1 MRHLPNLITLLRLGL
16 VPVVAVTIANGAFA
30 AALAAFLLA
39 AVSDFADGWIARRF
53 GLTSRLGALLDPV
66 ADKLGMFVATV
77 ALAWH
82 GLVPVWL
89 AVAIV
94 GRDVVIVAGAAAY
107 RLVRGDLD
115 IAPTRL
121 SKLNTVVE
129 FTVLL
134 LALAAGAGWIAGGG
148 GLHALFALA
157 LATVAASGVQYVW
170 LWGRKALAGR
180 GAR

>member
-16 VPVVAVTIANGAFA
+16 VPVVAVTIVKGAFA
-30 AALAAFLLA
+30 AALALTAARDPRGGPQLLLA
-39 AVSDFADGWIARRF
+39 LGRADDRGR
-53 GLTSRLGALLDPV
+53 ALE
-66 ADKLGMFVATV
+66 
-77 ALAWH
+77 ALAAL
-82 GLVPVWL
+82 GPL
-89 AVAIV
+89 
-94 GRDVVIVAGAAAY
+94 AGAAAY